1 MSDFIACK
9 HSTTDE
15 IKLGWASRDASS
27 PRQVFT
33 NPRFLR
39 RALLLAGRLPW
50 LAFFNTRCGLAITI
64 GPYQIQIV
72 IPKKDIES
80 LSLQFLLI
88 AGKMGKC
95 RLISG
100 FGPANSELLGV

>member
-15 IKLGWASRDASS
+15 IKIGSASRDASS
-27 PRQVFT
+27 PDQVFT

-50 LAFFNTRCGLAITI
+50 LAFFNTRCGLAITFN
-64 GPYQIQIV
+64 PYLNTNCNY
-72 IPKKDIES
+72 KKDIES
-80 LSLQFLLI
+80 ISLQFFLP

-100 FGPANSELLGV
+100 FGPAKYELLGD